1 MYLPDKAAQIGK
13 KMQKGDFDF
22 DDFLLQS
29 QSVRKMGGM
38 GGMLKMMPGMAG
50 KITDEMLFEAE
61 KRLKQSELIV
71 GAMTEVLLITL
82 SSRVYVYIK

>member
-1 MYLPDKAAQIGK
+1 
-13 KMQKGDFDF
+13 MQKGDFDF

-38 GGMLKMMPGMAG
+38 GGMLKLIPGMAG

-61 KRLKQSELIV
+61 KRMKQTEIIV
-71 GAMTEVLLITL
+71 NGMTEVIFIA
-82 SSRVYVYIK
+82 YYF